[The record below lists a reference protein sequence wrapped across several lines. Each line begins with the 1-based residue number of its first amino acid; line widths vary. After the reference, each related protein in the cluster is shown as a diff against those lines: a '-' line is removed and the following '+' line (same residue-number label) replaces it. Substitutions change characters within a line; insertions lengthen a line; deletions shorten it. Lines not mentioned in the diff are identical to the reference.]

1 MGELIINL
9 TLLSL
14 LLQKSDGLQW
24 SLGLHHECSDL
35 IQVIVTNLG
44 FLIFANVLVDS
55 TEKFLDL
62 TLLVDVHF

>member
-24 SLGLHHECSDL
+24 SLRLHHECSDL